1 MRVVLRCAIVG
12 SVACASQLC
21 AQDSVE
27 NSGDFF
33 AAALPAAALA
43 STLVWK
49 DDQRATLQ
57 FAKTMVTSF
66 GVTHLLKRAINKQ
79 RPNGGDHAWPS
90 GHTSSAFTG
99 AAVLQIRHGWRV
111 GIPAYLVAGYV
122 GWTRVNADAH
132 DYWDGLGGMIV
143 GIGSAYL
150 FTKPYDQSR
159 VALSFGKQ
167 DEDYLIEF
175 SFQF

>member
-1 MRVVLRCAIVG
+1 MRVVLRCVIVG
-12 SVACASQLC
+12 SVACASHLC
-21 AQDSVE
+21 AQNSIE

-33 AAALPAAALA
+33 AAAPPAAALT

-66 GVTHLLKRAINKQ
+66 GVTHLLKRAINKP

-122 GWTRVNADAH
+122 GWTRVDANVH
-132 DYWDGLGGMIV
+132 DYWDVLGGTIV

-150 FTKPYDQSR
+150 FTRPFDQNRIAVS
-159 VALSFGKQ
+159 LGKRDQ
-167 DEDYLIEF
+167 DYSIGF
-175 SFQF
+175 SLQF